1 MRKFGLFILGG
12 LIAITVSAQYDPE
25 ALAVLDA
32 MSDKYQKVNA
42 FTATFSQKIEN
53 KSAGIEEEIEGQ
65 ITVKKEMYKLEII
78 DSEIYNNGEEVWVY
92 TPDLQEV
99 TVSAYNPEE
108 EEITPGNVYDI
119 YKKGFKYALIQVL
132 ENGDRVIELDPESRE
147 KSFHKIR
154 LIISKKDELKTFS
167 VFEKSG
173 TKYVYSIKNFK
184 TSSSIGSSFFTFD
197 PKKYP
202 DVEVIDFR

>member
-1 MRKFGLFILGG
+1 MLSVLLGH
-12 LIAITVSAQYDPE
+12 ITLAQYDPD
-25 ALAVLDA
+25 AKAVLDA
-32 MSDKYQKVNA
+32 MSEKYKKVNA
-42 FTATFSQKIEN
+42 FTATFTQKIDN
-53 KSAGIEEEIEGQ
+53 QMAGIEEELEGK
-65 ITVKKEMYKLEII
+65 ITVKNEMYKLEII
-78 DSEIYNNGEEVWVY
+78 DSEIYNNGKEVWVY

-99 TVSAYNPEE
+99 TVSIYNPEE

-119 YKKGFKYALIQVL
+119 YKKGFKYALIQ
-132 ENGDRVIELDPESRE
+132 EMSNGDRVVELDPESMD
-147 KSFHKIR
+147 KTYHKIR
-154 LIISKKDELKTFS
+154 LIINSKDELKTFT

-173 TKYVYSIKNFK
+173 TKYIYSIKNFK

>member
-1 MRKFGLFILGG
+1 MFVAFG
-12 LIAITVSAQYDPE
+12 TKAQYDPQ
-25 ALAVLDA
+25 AKAVLDA
-32 MSDKYQKVNA
+32 MSNNYKSVNA

-53 KSAGIEEEIEGQ
+53 KSAGVDEEISGK

-78 DSEIYNNGEEVWVY
+78 DSEIFNNGEEVWVY

-99 TVSAYNPEE
+99 TVSKYNPEE

-119 YKKGFKYALIQVL
+119 YKKGFKYILIQTL
-132 ENGDRVIELDPESRE
+132 SNGDRVVELNPENRD
-147 KSFHKIR
+147 KTYHKIR
-154 LIISKKDELKTFS
+154 LIITKKDELKTFA

-173 TKYVYSIKNFK
+173 TKYTYRIEDYK
-184 TSSSIGSSFFTFD
+184 TSSTIGSSFFTFD
-197 PKKYP
+197 PSKYP